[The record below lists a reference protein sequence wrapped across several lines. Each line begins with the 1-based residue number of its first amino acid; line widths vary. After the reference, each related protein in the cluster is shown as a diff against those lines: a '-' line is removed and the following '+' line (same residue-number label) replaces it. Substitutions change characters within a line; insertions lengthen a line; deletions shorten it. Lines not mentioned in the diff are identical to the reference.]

1 MGASKCGLVA
11 CFPFSCFLFFH
22 WSGLAPARGTGY
34 GSALVPARLGGMQ
47 GSSCVY
53 FLASAVLL
61 AFQPWLVLALVGLWS
76 CLPEP
81 VNRTTER
88 LMFSRYA
95 PACFSCFLST
105 RLLGIASTCARTIRS
120 PDIPSVLFFPGYLS
134 AQVQSCPSGRRPPP
148 PPLSPPVPSLT
159 QASSPPIWL
168 SPSARRHAAAT
179 LRPPQPGPRPAQ
191 GHGHPPP
198 PLQAHPPRRRLP
210 HRLKDPPL
218 PPR

>member
-1 MGASKCGLVA
+1 MGASKCGLVT

-148 PPLSPPVPSLT
+148 PHSPPPSHPLLKP
-159 QASSPPIWL
+159 ARPPFGYH
-168 SPSARRHAAAT
+168 RRHAVM
-179 LRPPQPGPRPAQ
+179 PPQLCVHHSRV
-191 GHGHPPP
+191 HGQRKGTAIL
-198 PLQAHPPRRRLP
+198 PLLSKLILLVVACRTA
-210 HRLKDPPL
+210 
-218 PPR
+218 